1 MDIAPLYELR
11 TRLKHAVISGSD
23 LLTEDFRLER
33 AVLEMKPLEKASPVF
48 AKIGQLMQLLLSKDC
63 QDRPGTLLDA
73 IILVDAVICTQG
85 VVSVAGELEPIKTGM
100 VGSTVTNA
108 PYSVLSKLLDALEN
122 SGGGRYAYVMETHRE
137 HPELFEDYRVK
148 YGLIKALGA
157 SYAELA
163 EAAAGWLSES
173 KESVVPLLKMEF
185 DPQGK
190 KEMVRRVQVIE
201 AVAKER
207 ENAFYLE
214 QLKTAQKE
222 VKNALIYAL
231 RHTEQNLAYLTELI
245 KTEKG
250 NAKKMAYWAL
260 ASMEHESAQ
269 EFWTAY
275 VEKNPKEALPYL
287 AETDTSWAS
296 DLVAEKL
303 KEQLAPWI
311 DTGGDELVGTISKKS
326 VQLLRACLVA
336 LPGKTGEKICE
347 CYRMAAKIGWNLE
360 RPMEGEK
367 VIWSVKDLMPSLG
380 SGTFKEIMPQI
391 MYQTIR
397 MTADKELGDTA
408 IEIWSTQ
415 KKTQRMRW
423 FTAAFTAQIL
433 FHTEEE
439 CKAWIDSYIYRD
451 SAIYGKVVE
460 SKEMKG
466 EIERTF
472 RFIWRKD
479 ELLQVLRR
487 ADTRTLQNYAS
498 VWYRDD
504 MQKLYEEPVSETSSD
519 DYVVWTQRECSANG
533 QVETFMHPL
542 SWSVQ
547 GCLTDLIMN
556 CKDQTLDMHLGHWIL
571 PDDLAYCEKLEQY
584 FYRRAKS
591 VSNNRD
597 YLSLLKRCGS
607 KKCEGLLER
616 YFGDGRSVAAWEVQ
630 LYLKEL
636 PGGIREKLKEITS
649 VRASIKKE
657 KIRIRNKHI
666 IEILDEYIKE
676 LRAMGEGEE

>member
-11 TRLKHAVISGSD
+11 TRLKNAVISGSD
-23 LLTEDFRLER
+23 LLAEDFRLER
-33 AVLEMKPLEKASPVF
+33 AVVEMKPLEAASPVF

-73 IILVDAVICTQG
+73 ITLVDAVICTQG
-85 VVSVAGELEPIKTGM
+85 VVNVAEELEPIKTGII
-100 VGSTVTNA
+100 GSTITNV

-122 SGGGRYAYVMETHRE
+122 SGSGRYSYVLETHRE

-148 YGLIKALGA
+148 YGLVKALGA
-157 SYAELA
+157 SYNELA
-163 EAAAGWLSES
+163 EEVAGWLRES
-173 KESVVPLLKMEF
+173 KESVVPLLKVGF

-207 ENAFYLE
+207 ENDFYLE
-214 QLKTAQKE
+214 QLKVAQKE

-231 RHTEQNLAYLTELI
+231 RHSEQNLEYLTELI
-245 KTEKG
+245 KTERG

-260 ASMEHESAQ
+260 ASMEHKSAQ

-287 AETDTSWAS
+287 AETDASWAS
-296 DLVAEKL
+296 DLVAERL
-303 KEQLAPWI
+303 KEQLAPWVA
-311 DTGGDELVGTISKKS
+311 TGDEELVGTISKKS
-326 VQLLRACLVA
+326 VQILRACLVA

-347 CYRMAAKIGWNLE
+347 CYRMAAEIGWNLE

-367 VIWSVKDLMPSLG
+367 VIWSVRDLMPSLG

-397 MTADKELGDTA
+397 MTADRELGETA

-423 FTAAFTAQIL
+423 FTVAFTSQIL

-439 CKAWIDSYIYRD
+439 CKTWMDTYIYRD
-451 SAIYGKVVE
+451 SLIYGKVVE

-487 ADTRTLQNYAS
+487 TDSRTLQNYAS

-504 MQKLYEEPVSETSSD
+504 MQQLHGEPMLEEPSD
-519 DYVVWTQRECSANG
+519 DYVIWTQRQSSANG

-542 SWSVQ
+542 PWSVQ
-547 GCLTDLIMN
+547 GCLTDLIMD

-571 PDDLAYCEKLEQY
+571 QSDLFYCKKLEQY

-607 KKCEGLLER
+607 KKCEGLAER

-636 PGGIREKLKEITS
+636 PGGVREKLKEITS
-649 VRASIKKE
+649 VRDNIKKGR
-657 KIRIRNKHI
+657 IRIRNKHI
-666 IEILDEYIKE
+666 VEILDEYIKE